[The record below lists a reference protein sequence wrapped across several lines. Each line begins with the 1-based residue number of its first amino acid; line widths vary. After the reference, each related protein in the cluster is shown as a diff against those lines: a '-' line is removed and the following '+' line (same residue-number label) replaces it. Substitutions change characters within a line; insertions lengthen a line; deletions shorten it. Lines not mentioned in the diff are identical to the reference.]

1 MKRSTLV
8 RLVSASIALLPLG
21 IIGAPA
27 PAAACGTGVFSVVNH
42 AGKADPA
49 PQQISSAERSLSQG
63 AVAAAATQVF
73 KVFPRLK
80 TTQPGAGPL
89 SDRALRILS
98 LAAARADGALNV
110 GSATTWPMAGVT
122 PEQKEANLL
131 FAIDTLRKLNEKR
144 ANNPSLQTD
153 LAEALGK
160 VPRFKS
166 EAYAILTD
174 LAKKDLVASAEGYA
188 TLAKLHEAMG
198 EGAPRDAAVKRCEGM
213 TKTPAACQVPATT
226 ATTSS

>member
-8 RLVSASIALLPLG
+8 RLVSASIVLLPLG
-21 IIGAPA
+21 IVGAEA
-27 PAAACGTGVFSVVNH
+27 PAAACGTEVFTIIDH
-42 AGKADPA
+42 
-49 PQQISSAERSLSQG
+49 SAEGISTAERALSKG
-63 AVAAAATQVF
+63 AVASAATQVF
-73 KVFPRLK
+73 RVFPKLK
-80 TTQPGAGPL
+80 TTKPGAGPL

-98 LAAARADGALNV
+98 LAATRADGAINV
-110 GSATTWPMAGVT
+110 GSGVNWPMVGVT
-122 PEQKEANLL
+122 PDQKEANLL

-144 ANNPSLQTD
+144 VNNPSLQTD

-160 VPRFKS
+160 VPRYKA
-166 EAYAILTD
+166 EAYTILTE

-188 TLAKLHEAMG
+188 TLAKLHEALG

-213 TKTPAACQVPATT
+213 TKTPKACQVPAST

>member
-1 MKRSTLV
+1 MKHSTLV

-21 IIGAPA
+21 IVGAPA
-27 PAAACGTGVFSVVNH
+27 PAAACGTEVFTVIDH
-42 AGKADPA
+42 
-49 PQQISSAERSLSQG
+49 SAEGISTAERALSKG
-63 AVAAAATQVF
+63 AVASAATQVF
-73 KVFPRLK
+73 RVFPKL
-80 TTQPGAGPL
+80 TTTKPGAGPL

-98 LAAARADGALNV
+98 LAATRADGAITV
-110 GSATTWPMAGVT
+110 GQGTTWPMAGVT

-131 FAIDTLRKLNEKR
+131 FAIGTLRKLNAKR

-160 VPRFKS
+160 VPRFKA
-166 EAYAILTD
+166 EAYTILTD

-198 EGAPRDAAVKRCEGM
+198 QGAPRDAAVKRCEGM
-213 TKTPAACQVPATT
+213 TKTPKACQVPAGAT
-226 ATTSS
+226 TTSS

>member
-8 RLVSASIALLPLG
+8 RLVSASIVALPLG
-21 IIGAPA
+21 IFGAPA
-27 PAAACGTGVFSVVNH
+27 PAAACGTEVFSIIDH
-42 AGKADPA
+42 SAEG
-49 PQQISSAERSLSQG
+49 ISSRERELSQG
-63 AVAAAATQVF
+63 KYLAAAKGVFQVF
-73 KVFPRLK
+73 PKLK
-80 TTQPGAGPL
+80 TTKPGAGPL

-98 LAAARADGALNV
+98 LATVRTGGELNV
-110 GSATTWPMAGVT
+110 GSGVNWQMAGVT

-144 ANNPSLQTD
+144 VNNPSFQTD

-160 VPRFKS
+160 VPRFRA
-166 EAYAILTD
+166 EAYSILTE

-188 TLAKLHEAMG
+188 TLARLHEAMG

-213 TKTPAACQVPATT
+213 TKTPKACQVPTSP

>member
-8 RLVSASIALLPLG
+8 RLVSASIVALPLG
-21 IIGAPA
+21 IVGAPA
-27 PAAACGTGVFSVVNH
+27 PAAACGTEVFSIIDH
-42 AGKADPA
+42 SAEG
-49 PQQISSAERSLSQG
+49 ISSAERALSKG
-63 AVAAAATQVF
+63 SVASAATQVF
-73 KVFPRLK
+73 QVFPKLK
-80 TTQPGAGPL
+80 TTKPGAGPL

-98 LAAARADGALNV
+98 LATVRADGATSV
-110 GSATTWPMAGVT
+110 GRGVNWPMVGVT
-122 PEQKEANLL
+122 SDQKEANLL

-144 ANNPSLQTD
+144 ANSPSLQTD

-166 EAYAILTD
+166 EAYTILTE

-213 TKTPAACQVPATT
+213 TKTPKACQVPASP

>member
-8 RLVSASIALLPLG
+8 RLFSASILALPLG
-21 IIGAPA
+21 LLGAPA
-27 PAAACGTGVFSVVNH
+27 PAAACGTEVFSIIDNS
-42 AGKADPA
+42 AQG
-49 PQQISSAERSLSQG
+49 ISSAESALGKGS
-63 AVAAAATQVF
+63 VASAATQVF
-73 KVFPRLK
+73 RVFPRLK
-80 TTQPGAGPL
+80 TTKPGAGPL
-89 SDRALRILS
+89 SDRALRILA
-98 LAAARADGALNV
+98 LATVRTDGALTV
-110 GSATTWPMAGVT
+110 GSGINWPMAGGT
-122 PEQKEANLL
+122 PEQKDANLL

-144 ANNPSLQTD
+144 ANSPSLQTD

-166 EAYAILTD
+166 EAYAILTE

-213 TKTPAACQVPATT
+213 TKTPKACQVPASP